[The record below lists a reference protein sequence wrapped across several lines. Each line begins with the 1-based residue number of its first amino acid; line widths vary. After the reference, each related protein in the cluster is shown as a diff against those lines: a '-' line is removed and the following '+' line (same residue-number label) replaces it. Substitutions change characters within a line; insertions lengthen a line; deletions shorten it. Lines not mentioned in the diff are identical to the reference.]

1 MPGASTFLAL
11 ASLLASF
18 APSTLA
24 HTWVEEYQVIG
35 PNGSYIGDRGF
46 SRGYTARTDP
56 DFDGDANILWMLP
69 QLDAV
74 MPDGGVRL
82 RVNASDSLCHPNQ
95 RTSNY
100 IDPRYPKL
108 KAAPGNF
115 VAMKYLENGHVT
127 LPWNQPG
134 KPLEGGTVYVFG
146 TTQPSDDEKI
156 VDVMKWNKDGNG
168 GDGRGWLL
176 SAQNF
181 DDGRCH
187 QINDCV
193 MSVER
198 QTLFPNMI
206 PDQDATAE
214 QWCESDV
221 QIPKN
226 VQPGT
231 LTTYWIWQ
239 WPTSPESECVYPDGK
254 DEYYTTCADFEI
266 VADSPGDV
274 KIIDEVSTNTLVQE
288 NFQTNAVSTYM
299 QRTAHATL
307 PVTVQDWNMKV
318 ATTTQQARNES
329 WAASCSAVLLAAQ
342 TAAAAGIVAPPPP
355 SCPAGKWATGTLSAI
370 VAESALAMAKTSDT
384 VVPTAAPSAG
394 ASAPPIASGGPIESG
409 KPGRRPHG
417 SPGNGPGAAKPTGAG
432 QIVTM
437 TTYFTQT
444 VTVRDGASGSSAPP
458 APSTTSDLP
467 PVIPSIP
474 AGGDAPGNGLAT
486 VMTVMNA
493 VAPAVAPA
501 SLVASD
507 CDGLPDA
514 SPTAVQRGLRAHA
527 RHFG

>member
-1 MPGASTFLAL
+1 MPGAYTLFAL
-11 ASLLASF
+11 ASLLVSL
-18 APSTLA
+18 APSTHA
-24 HTWVEEYQVIG
+24 HTWIEEYQVIG

-56 DFDGDANILWMLP
+56 DFNGDANILWMLP
-69 QLDAV
+69 QLTAV

-100 IDPRYPKL
+100 TDPRYPKL

-134 KPLEGGTVYVFG
+134 KPLEGGTAYVFG
-146 TTQPSDDEKI
+146 TTKPLDDEKI
-156 VDVMKWNKDGNG
+156 VDVMKWNKEGNG

-193 MSVER
+193 LSVER
-198 QTLFPNMI
+198 QAVFPNTI
-206 PDQDATAE
+206 PGQNVSAE

-231 LTTYWIWQ
+231 LTTYWVWQ

-266 VADSPGDV
+266 VGDTPGDV
-274 KIIDEVSTNTLVQE
+274 KIVDEVSTNTLIQE
-288 NFQTNAVSTYM
+288 NFQTTAVSTYM
-299 QRTAHATL
+299 ERKAHATL
-307 PVTVQDWNMKV
+307 PVIVQDWNMKV
-318 ATTTQQARNES
+318 ATPTQVRNES
-329 WAASCSAVLLAAQ
+329 WAASCSSVLLAAQ
-342 TAAAAGIVAPPPP
+342 TAAAAGVVPQPPP

-370 VAESALAMAKTSDT
+370 VAESALAKAKTSDNVLPT
-384 VVPTAAPSAG
+384 VAPSAG
-394 ASAPPIASGGPIESG
+394 ATAPPIATGGPAESG

-417 SPGNGPGAAKPTGAG
+417 RPGNGPPAAHGPPAANPTGAA
-432 QIVTM
+432 QTVTM
-437 TTYFTQT
+437 TTYFTQF
-444 VTVRDGASGSSAPP
+444 VTIHDGATAPSAPP
-458 APSTTSDLP
+458 APGTTTDLP
-467 PVIPSIP
+467 PVVPSIP
-474 AGGDAPGNGLAT
+474 ATGEAPGNGLAT
-486 VMTVMNA
+486 VMTVNPA
-493 VAPAVAPA
+493 ASPAPAE
-501 SLVASD
+501 LVADDVDES
-507 CDGLPDA
+507 LSA
-514 SPTAVQRGLRAHA
+514 SPMAVRRGHA
-527 RHFG
+527 RQFA